1 MYPIV
6 EKVNP
11 FGSRPDFEG
20 IFPLRTVMVNQEP
33 FEIKQENGGMS
44 FEMDAIGQENTFQ
57 MGFYQMED
65 PQFTSLFRT
74 NFKDKNYVFMN
85 KFIPPSISQ
94 KQGKSK
100 RK

>member
-1 MYPIV
+1 
-6 EKVNP
+6 
-11 FGSRPDFEG
+11 
-20 IFPLRTVMVNQEP
+20 MVNQEP
-33 FEIKQENGGMS
+33 FDIKQENGGMS